1 MTHTASS
8 EPNRLFQSGAWSII
22 TRWLVKFLGLISTIF
37 VVRLLI
43 PQDFGIVM
51 KATLVTGPFITCI
64 GIGFSEA
71 IIRIKEPTEKHYDSA
86 LTANAIFAGVLALV
100 LCIISPL
107 ASWLL
112 KEPLLIFLLPI
123 LSVKILIFGLINPRV
138 QDLRSKFKYLD
149 DFKYL
154 VYSKIIN
161 VICIFFCCVYYK
173 NYYGLIVGQT
183 IGTFGTLALSYYI
196 IHYRPRFSM
205 QHIKEFIDFSVPN
218 MSAGVGDYILMNMDR
233 LLLSRFISNRI
244 LGFYNLAYELAEQ
257 FTTEVI
263 YPLARAFFPV
273 FAEQEHHKEKLKSTY
288 LGAISFLIPL
298 CLGIAIGL
306 SLIAKPL
313 ILVYAGK
320 KWLFTADLLH
330 FLAIAATA
338 QAFCLVSASVLGAT
352 GHIKM
357 RARLT
362 NINAVVSAI
371 GIVPFAIQGDI
382 FDVIFVK
389 TIVSVVFVGINLY
402 VVCKILEIHFS
413 EIISIIIRPI
423 IASVGMILV
432 LLTVHIDNQYAA
444 LFSMVF
450 IGLITY
456 ISIQFGLWILIGKP
470 KTIEYAILQKLKCI

>member
-1 MTHTASS
+1 MTDIESL
-8 EPNRLFQSGAWSII
+8 EPNRLFQSGAWSIT
-22 TRWLVKFLGLISTIF
+22 TRWFIKFLGLISTIF

-51 KATLVTGPFITCI
+51 KATIIMGPFITCV

-71 IIRIKEPTEKHYDSA
+71 VLRIKAPTQKHYDSA
-86 LTANAIFAGVLALV
+86 FTANVILASIFALV
-100 LCIISPL
+100 LNIISPF

-112 KEPLLIFLLPI
+112 KEPLLLFLLPI
-123 LSVKILIFGLINPRV
+123 LSIKILIFGLINPRI
-138 QDLRSKFKYLD
+138 QDLLREFKYLD

-154 VYSKIIN
+154 VYSKIAN
-161 VICIFFCCVYYK
+161 VICIFFCCLYYK

-183 IGTFGTLALSYYI
+183 IGTFGTLILSYCI
-196 IHYRPRFSM
+196 IHYRPRFSV

-313 ILVYAGK
+313 ILVYAGE
-320 KWLFTADLLH
+320 KWLFTAQLLH
-330 FLAIAATA
+330 FLAIAATS

-352 GHIKM
+352 GYIKM

-362 NINAVVSAI
+362 NANAVISAI
-371 GIVPFAIQGDI
+371 GIVPFAIHGDI
-382 FDVIFVK
+382 FDVILVK
-389 TIVSVVFVGINLY
+389 TIVSVAFVGINLY
-402 VVCKILEIHFS
+402 VVCKVLKIHFS
-413 EIISIIIRPI
+413 EIISIITRPI
-423 IASVGMILV
+423 IACVGMVFV
-432 LLTVHIDNQYAA
+432 LLTIHMDNQYLE

-450 IGLITY
+450 IGLISYTV
-456 ISIQFGLWILIGKP
+456 IQFGLWILIGKP
-470 KTIEYAILQKLKCI
+470 KTIEHTILQKLKCI